1 MGALSHTLVAV
12 ALSVSLPPGSAV
24 SLHSCPTARDCGRA
38 SGQRLRPRGPFPAPP
53 DAFGAAVRRLKGGFV
68 DVASVSGIAGQ
79 ILRGFFKGWLRNEAR
94 DPVQLILVLA
104 SWWDFRQ
111 KLKSLQNQTASTFE
125 KVFQKLELFE
135 ELAQRGRTSEEGP
148 ACGGARRVR
157 TAAGALNN
165 PQYVRRC
172 VEAAATAE
180 ARADAAH
187 PDKAAAREARQL
199 LERSLA
205 DAPAGETKY
214 FISGNT
220 WWEIDSSPLHG
231 DD

>member
-94 DPVQLILVLA
+94 DPVLLILVLA
-104 SWWDFRQ
+104 PWWDFRQ
-111 KLKSLQNQTASTFE
+111 KLESFQNQTASTFE
-125 KVFQKLELFE
+125 KVFQKLDSLGE
-135 ELAQRGRTSEEGP
+135 ELDQRGRTSEEGP
-148 ACGGARRVR
+148 ACGGGACSRAE
-157 TAAGALNN
+157 AAGAN
-165 PQYVRRC
+165 QGGGAC
-172 VEAAATAE
+172 GG
-180 ARADAAH
+180 
-187 PDKAAAREARQL
+187 
-199 LERSLA
+199 SG
-205 DAPAGETKY
+205 AP
-214 FISGNT
+214 
-220 WWEIDSSPLHG
+220 
-231 DD
+231 

>member
-1 MGALSHTLVAV
+1 MTHTSDGTPHPLTLKKNQALRKDPEVGRVLDLGTV
-12 ALSVSLPPGSAV
+12 VSPDVDS
-24 SLHSCPTARDCGRA
+24 RD
-38 SGQRLRPRGPFPAPP
+38 S
-53 DAFGAAVRRLKGGFV
+53 
-68 DVASVSGIAGQ
+68 
-79 ILRGFFKGWLRNEAR
+79 
-94 DPVQLILVLA
+94 
-104 SWWDFRQ
+104 
-111 KLKSLQNQTASTFE
+111 FE

-165 PQYVRRC
+165 PQYVRRW
-172 VEAAATAE
+172 VEAATLEAAATAE

-205 DAPAGETKY
+205 DAPAGVTKY
-214 FISGNT
+214 FNSVNT
-220 WWEIDSSPLHG
+220 WW
-231 DD
+231 

>member
-79 ILRGFFKGWLRNEAR
+79 SLRGFSKGWLRNEAR

-148 ACGGARRVR
+148 ACGGGACSRAE
-157 TAAGALNN
+157 AAGAN
-165 PQYVRRC
+165 QGGGAC
-172 VEAAATAE
+172 GG
-180 ARADAAH
+180 
-187 PDKAAAREARQL
+187 
-199 LERSLA
+199 SG
-205 DAPAGETKY
+205 AP
-214 FISGNT
+214 
-220 WWEIDSSPLHG
+220 
-231 DD
+231 

>member
-1 MGALSHTLVAV
+1 M
-12 ALSVSLPPGSAV
+12 
-24 SLHSCPTARDCGRA
+24 
-38 SGQRLRPRGPFPAPP
+38 
-53 DAFGAAVRRLKGGFV
+53 

-79 ILRGFFKGWLRNEAR
+79 SLRGFFKGWLRNEAR

-172 VEAAATAE
+172 VEAAAAAE

-199 LERSLA
+199 LERSLEDA
-205 DAPAGETKY
+205 PGLPCFSYATGHASPASVVAALRGRGFAAARSAYDGDASKLGSSRRVRTDAPAAVFAEVL
-214 FISGNT
+214 
-220 WWEIDSSPLHG
+220 EQVVRPAQA
-231 DD
+231 